1 MLLVTVSLMVPP
13 DLVCSILV
21 DSLLTSLG
29 LPRLSAAL
37 RSGGVLM
44 EIGNGHNE
52 QMIPL
57 QNLSMRE
64 VDVRFLFRYI
74 NTWPLVLRMLSAGK
88 LVGVEEM
95 ITNTFRLEESVE
107 AFLLA
112 ADPKGG
118 SVKVQIV
125 DEDEDEDEEE

>member
-1 MLLVTVSLMVPP
+1 
-13 DLVCSILV
+13 
-21 DSLLTSLG
+21 
-29 LPRLSAAL
+29 
-37 RSGGVLM
+37 M

-64 VDVRFLFRYI
+64 VDVRFLFRYVD
-74 NTWPLVLRMLSAGK
+74 TWPLVIRMLSAGN
-88 LVGVEEM
+88 LEGVEEM
-95 ITNTFRLEESVE
+95 ITHKFRLEDAIG
-107 AFLLA
+107 AFELA

-125 DEDEDEDEEE
+125 DEDENDM

>member
-1 MLLVTVSLMVPP
+1 MVSLVIPP
-13 DLVCSILV
+13 DLVCSLPV

-29 LPRLSAAL
+29 LPRILVAAL

-88 LVGVEEM
+88 LVGVQEM
-95 ITNTFRLEESVE
+95 ITHTFKLEESVE

-125 DEDEDEDEEE
+125 DEDEDEEE

>member
-1 MLLVTVSLMVPP
+1 
-13 DLVCSILV
+13 
-21 DSLLTSLG
+21 
-29 LPRLSAAL
+29 
-37 RSGGVLM
+37 
-44 EIGNGHNE
+44 
-52 QMIPL
+52 
-57 QNLSMRE
+57 

-95 ITNTFRLEESVE
+95 ITHTFKLEESVE

-125 DEDEDEDEEE
+125 DEDEEEEV